1 MSQKRAL
8 IRQEFKGTLNAVG
21 PNGAWTRLQ
30 IPFDVYAVYGT
41 RSRVSVKGTI
51 NGSEFQSSLFPDGE
65 GGFHMMVNK
74 QMQREAKAKPGD
86 VVHVVIQM
94 DVDERSVDLPP
105 DVEAAMKLNK
115 EAQAGFAKMSP
126 SARKE
131 YVDWIT
137 SAKQQETRER
147 RIAKALPLMAQGKR
161 LKS

>member
-8 IRQEFKGTLNAVG
+8 SRQEFKATLNAVG

-30 IPFDVYAVYGT
+30 VPFDVYNSYGS
-41 RSRVSVKGTI
+41 RGRVSVRGTI
-51 NGSEFQSSLFPDGE
+51 NGFEFQSSIFPDGE

-74 QMQREAKAKPGD
+74 EMQRGAGVKPGD
-86 VVHVVIQM
+86 VAHVVMQM
-94 DVDERSVDLPP
+94 DVEKREVAVPP

-115 EAQAGFAKMSP
+115 EAQASFAKMAP
-126 SARKE
+126 STRKE

-147 RIAKALPLMAQGKR
+147 RIAKAIPMIAEGKR
-161 LKS
+161 LR

>member
-8 IRQEFKGTLNAVG
+8 SQQEFKGTLNAVG

-30 IPFDVYAVYGT
+30 IPFDVYACYGT
-41 RSRVSVKGTI
+41 RGRVSVTGTI
-51 NGSEFQSSLFPDGE
+51 NGFEFQSSLFPDGE

-74 QMQREAKAKPGD
+74 QMQREAGVKPGD
-86 VVHVVIQM
+86 VVDVVMRLDAGQ
-94 DVDERSVDLPP
+94 RSVAVPA
-105 DVEAAMKLNK
+105 DVEAAMKLDK
-115 EAQAGFAKMSP
+115 EAQAGFHKMTP

-147 RIAKALPLMAQGKR
+147 RIAKALPMIAQGKR
-161 LKS
+161 LRT